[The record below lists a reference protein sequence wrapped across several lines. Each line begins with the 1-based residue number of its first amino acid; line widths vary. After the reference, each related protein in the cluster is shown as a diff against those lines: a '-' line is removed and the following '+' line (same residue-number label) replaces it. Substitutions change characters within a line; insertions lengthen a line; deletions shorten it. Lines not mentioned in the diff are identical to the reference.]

1 MAIKASEVAR
11 RIGVKTGTLGK
22 WRRQGKGPKGWYTLS
37 ATVVVYPETEVQKF
51 LRESSRRL
59 SSGASRRPRRRRRRC
74 RRKSRSRSARRG

>member
-22 WRRQGKGPKGWYTLS
+22 WRRQGKGPKGWYALS

-51 LRESSRRL
+51 LREQHEALERREQ
-59 SSGASRRPRRRRRRC
+59 GAASPLRPEEPKR
-74 RRKSRSRSARRG
+74 

>member
-22 WRRQGKGPKGWYTLS
+22 WRRQGKGPKGWYALS

-51 LRESSRRL
+51 LREQQEALERREQAA
-59 SSGASRRPRRRRRRC
+59 ASPLRPEEP
-74 RRKSRSRSARRG
+74 KQ

>member
-22 WRRQGKGPKGWYTLS
+22 WRRQGKGPKGWYALS

-51 LRESSRRL
+51 LREQQEALERREQNAV
-59 SSGASRRPRRRRRRC
+59 SPVRPEEPKR
-74 RRKSRSRSARRG
+74 

>member
-22 WRRQGKGPKGWYTLS
+22 WRRQGKGPKGWYALS

-51 LRESSRRL
+51 LREQQETLGRREENAV
-59 SSGASRRPRRRRRRC
+59 SPVRPEEPKR
-74 RRKSRSRSARRG
+74 

>member
-22 WRRQGKGPKGWYTLS
+22 WRRHGKGPKGWYALS

-51 LRESSRRL
+51 LREQQATL
-59 SSGASRRPRRRRRRC
+59 
-74 RRKSRSRSARRG
+74 ARREQAAKAPLTPEEPRQ

>member
-22 WRRQGKGPKGWYTLS
+22 WRRQGKGPKGWYSLS

-51 LRESSRRL
+51 LREQQEALERREQAAV
-59 SSGASRRPRRRRRRC
+59 SPVRPEEPKR
-74 RRKSRSRSARRG
+74 

>member
-22 WRRQGKGPKGWYTLS
+22 WRRQGKGPKGWYALS

-51 LRESSRRL
+51 LREQQEALERREQN
-59 SSGASRRPRRRRRRC
+59 AVTPVRPGEPKR
-74 RRKSRSRSARRG
+74 

>member
-51 LRESSRRL
+51 LRDQRANLERREQAAKAPL
-59 SSGASRRPRRRRRRC
+59 TPEEP
-74 RRKSRSRSARRG
+74 KP

>member
-22 WRRQGKGPKGWYTLS
+22 WRRQGKGPKGWYALS

-51 LRESSRRL
+51 LREQQETLERREQA
-59 SSGASRRPRRRRRRC
+59 ASPLRPEEPKR
-74 RRKSRSRSARRG
+74 

>member
-51 LRESSRRL
+51 LREQQEALERRQQAP
-59 SSGASRRPRRRRRRC
+59 ASPTPPVPPEEP
-74 RRKSRSRSARRG
+74 KP

>member
-22 WRRQGKGPKGWYTLS
+22 WRRQGKGPKGWYALS

-51 LRESSRRL
+51 LREQQEALEQREQAA
-59 SSGASRRPRRRRRRC
+59 ASPLGPEEPKR
-74 RRKSRSRSARRG
+74 